1 MFVFSSAFRSGGKVR
16 HWLLDSYVRAI
27 NQETVELNAQRA
39 NADQK
44 WCSSYLNNFL
54 GRFHFRHFGGVS
66 LNDVQ
71 NSVSVSVDEV
81 SSSSSIDDL
90 VLSFAGV
97 DGVPHVVF
105 SNVLNVDRSRLLL
118 VVVFRVVVVI
128 LLLERPRT
136 TSEAGR
142 GVGSDSFVEAAEKI
156 NICSINCP

>member
-1 MFVFSSAFRSGGKVR
+1 
-16 HWLLDSYVRAI
+16 
-27 NQETVELNAQRA
+27 
-39 NADQK
+39 
-44 WCSSYLNNFL
+44 LNNFL
-54 GRFHFRHFGGVS
+54 SCFHFRHFGGVS

-71 NSVSVSVDEV
+71 NPVSVSVDEV

-97 DGVPHVVF
+97 DGIPDVVF

>member
-1 MFVFSSAFRSGGKVR
+1 
-16 HWLLDSYVRAI
+16 
-27 NQETVELNAQRA
+27 
-39 NADQK
+39 
-44 WCSSYLNNFL
+44 LNNFL
-54 GRFHFRHFGGVS
+54 GCFHFRHFGGVS